1 MFSLII
7 LYCVYY
13 CVYYAN
19 LAFFSGIP
27 KTGAS
32 RCGVEIRGAVK
43 GCGEVRRG
51 AVLK

>member
-1 MFSLII
+1 MDTTNIRYVI
-7 LYCVYY
+7 
-13 CVYYAN
+13 
-19 LAFFSGIP
+19 FSGIP

-51 AVLK
+51 AVLE